1 MFKEDVSG
9 TAGFVETFWM
19 REVVLPF
26 KAGESKLTFIFMSK
40 ALANTGSLSDT
51 GFPHPEREMS
61 LAPCL
66 WHKLRC
72 KMQDASSL

>member
-1 MFKEDVSG
+1 MFKEDVIR
-9 TAGFVETFWM
+9 TAGIMETFWM
-19 REVVLPF
+19 REVLPF
-26 KAGESKLTFIFMSK
+26 KAGESKLAFIFMSK

-51 GFPHPEREMS
+51 RFSHPEREMS

-72 KMQDASSL
+72 KMQDASSF